1 MSDGT
6 AGASGGS
13 ITLFA
18 FGTLMDEDVLAIVG
32 DRAPGTF
39 ATEPASVSGRARR
52 AVRDDHYPVL
62 VRAPDESVD
71 GLLIHDIDAVALER
85 IAFFEGEE
93 FALEPIRVTGERSGE
108 LVAMHFAHT
117 DRKPIDE
124 AAWTLEGWQAST
136 KPDTLL
142 RIRRYMSHFGVL
154 SVAEADAYW

>member
-6 AGASGGS
+6 EGAPAGS

-32 DRAPGTF
+32 DRPVGTF
-39 ATEPASVSGRARR
+39 ATEAACVPDRVRR

-62 VRAPDESVD
+62 VTAPGGRVD
-71 GLLIHDIDAVALER
+71 GLLIHDVDAIALER

-108 LVAMHFAHT
+108 LEAMHFAHT

-124 AAWTLEGWQAST
+124 VAWTLEGWQVNT
-136 KPDTLL
+136 KPDTLR
-142 RIRRYMSHFGVL
+142 RIHRYMSHFGVL
-154 SVAEADAYW
+154 SVAEADAHW